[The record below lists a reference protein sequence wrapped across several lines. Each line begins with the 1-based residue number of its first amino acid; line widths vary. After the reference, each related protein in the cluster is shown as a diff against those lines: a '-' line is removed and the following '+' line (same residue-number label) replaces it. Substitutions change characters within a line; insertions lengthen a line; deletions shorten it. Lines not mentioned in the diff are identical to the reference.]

1 MHTTKITVAKIPIG
15 FDKNIDDTIRVAT
28 AIWKEAT
35 PAGIWCSDNDIH
47 VRFDGVYILNEE
59 LGGELTLV
67 ADVDES
73 TAIAY
78 KLMFGSV

>member
-1 MHTTKITVAKIPIG
+1 MHTTKVTVAKIPIG
-15 FDKNIDDTIRVAT
+15 FDKNINDTIRVAT
-28 AIWKEAT
+28 DIWKEAT
-35 PAGIWCSDNDIH
+35 LAGKWCSTNGID
-47 VRFDGVYILNEE
+47 VRSDEVYILNEE

-73 TAIAY
+73 TAVAY